1 MSAGYRGMRAPMG
14 ICILCLAA
22 CSSGPSAD
30 LQYIK
35 QARSIG
41 AEWALINEQAETHQL
56 TATYVASMH
65 QWLHDGLT
73 TAAQSLS
80 EPDSAYGHEI
90 QALLAEPADAAPE
103 TLRGHVNKLKRIED
117 QLESA

>member
-1 MSAGYRGMRAPMG
+1 LA
-14 ICILCLAA
+14 LLAA
-22 CSSGPSAD
+22 CSSRPSAD

-41 AEWALINEQAETHQL
+41 AEWALVNERAQAHQL
-56 TATYVASMH
+56 TATYVGSMR
-65 QWLHDGLT
+65 QWMHDGLT

-80 EPDSAYGHEI
+80 EPGSDYGREI
-90 QALLAEPADAAPE
+90 RALLAEPPDVSPE
-103 TLRGHVNKLKRIED
+103 TLREHVNRLKRIED

>member
-1 MSAGYRGMRAPMG
+1 MRWSVGA
-14 ICILCLAA
+14 CLIFLTA

-65 QWLHDGLT
+65 QWLHDGLV

-80 EPDSAYGHEI
+80 EPGSAYGREMA
-90 QALLAEPADAAPE
+90 ALLAEPADASSVA
-103 TLRGHVNKLKRIED
+103 LRGHVNKLKQIED